1 MNKAFPFLH
10 WLLTLVIA
18 PFISQGLNALFGKDP
33 HVIVTLLEFYPITIV
48 ISYIYSIPAFVVYFL
63 CFLLIRKRK
72 IPGLTAKLI
81 LTGITVAGILVT
93 TTLTGGTLMN
103 EVNAA
108 YSVSAII
115 AGLLMP
121 IRQSIIP
128 SSESLIAGS
137 GQESSNP

>member
-48 ISYIYSIPAFVVYFL
+48 ISFIYSIPAFVVYFL

-121 IRQSIIP
+121 IRQSIIL
-128 SSESLIAGS
+128 SSENLIAGS